1 MIQYG
6 CWDPELQRTRG
17 RASGESP
24 QTTSMTVGEKNWKDH
39 SEIHSASRNRLAP
52 SKARDLVFVA
62 TSLRLHEHVHKIEME
77 NKRGALAFGEE
88 DLTEVDEEEV
98 EDE

>member
-1 MIQYG
+1 M
-6 CWDPELQRTRG
+6 
-17 RASGESP
+17 
-24 QTTSMTVGEKNWKDH
+24 
-39 SEIHSASRNRLAP
+39 
-52 SKARDLVFVA
+52 FVA

-77 NKRGALAFGEE
+77 NKRGALAFGDEE